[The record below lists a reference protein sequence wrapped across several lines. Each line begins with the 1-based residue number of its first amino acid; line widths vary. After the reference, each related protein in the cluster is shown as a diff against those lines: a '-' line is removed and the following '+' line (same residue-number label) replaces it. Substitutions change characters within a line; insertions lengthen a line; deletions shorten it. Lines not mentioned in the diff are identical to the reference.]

1 MIYNFVLLATVTVNL
16 DLPVP
21 PPSPILEMLLNETVW
36 WVGTEYP
43 YLPGPLSPTAHSKSR
58 KWFIVTHGT
67 QVGVFLDMYAFLSHC
82 QYETYLVYQPFH
94 YYLYARLFRC

>member
-1 MIYNFVLLATVTVNL
+1 MKRSGGLVLNICTFL
-16 DLPVP
+16 
-21 PPSPILEMLLNETVW
+21 
-36 WVGTEYP
+36 
-43 YLPGPLSPTAHSKSR
+43 GPLSPTAHSKSR

-82 QYETYLVYQPFH
+82 QYETYLVYQPFR